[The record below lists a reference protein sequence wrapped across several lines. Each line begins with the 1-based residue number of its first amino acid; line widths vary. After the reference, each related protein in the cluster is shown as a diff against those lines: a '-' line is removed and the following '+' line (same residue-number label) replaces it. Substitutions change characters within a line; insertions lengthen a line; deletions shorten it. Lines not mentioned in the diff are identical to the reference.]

1 MKKSNNKLFGV
12 SVIAILFAI
21 GIVFSFNKS
30 DVVINSENIQSSIQ
44 TNTTVDGNLEVHF
57 IDVGQADCILVKNN
71 GNAMLI
77 DAGNNDDGE
86 LVRGYLKEQN
96 ITRLDYL
103 IGTHPHEDHIGGLDV
118 VINNYDIGT
127 IIMPAKTT
135 TTKTFEDVVNAIKN
149 RGLAITKPVV
159 GTRYTLGG
167 AEFTILAP
175 NKDYGDELNNYSVGI
190 RLVYGNNSFVFTG
203 DAEEEAENDIIATGL
218 ELKADVLKIGHHGSS
233 TSTSSQFLK
242 AVSPKYAVITC
253 GKYNDYGHP
262 HKETMKKISNLEVY
276 RTDEQG
282 SIVATSDGTNITW
295 NSKKSEV
302 KPIVNEENKDVKYIL
317 NTNSKKFHNANCESV
332 SKMSAKNKAESSES
346 RSELIAKGYS
356 PCGICEP

>member
-1 MKKSNNKLFGV
+1 MRKSNKLFGI
-12 SVIAILFAI
+12 SIIAIIFAL
-21 GIVFSFNKS
+21 GTMFSFKKL
-30 DVVINSENIQSSIQ
+30 DTEINQNNLQSSTIV
-44 TNTTVDGNLEVHF
+44 NGNLEVHF

-71 GNAMLI
+71 NDAMLI
-77 DAGNNDDGE
+77 DAGNNDDGDIIKS
-86 LVRGYLKEQN
+86 YLKEQN
-96 ITRLDYL
+96 INRLDYL

-127 IIMPAKTT
+127 IIMPSKAT

-149 RGLAITKPVV
+149 KGLAITKPVV
-159 GTRYTLGG
+159 GTKYTLGG

-218 ELKADVLKIGHHGSS
+218 ELKADVLKLGHHGSS

-242 AVSPKYAVITC
+242 AVSPKCAVITC
-253 GKYNDYGHP
+253 GKDNDYGHP
-262 HKETMKKISNLEVY
+262 HRETMTKISSLEVY

-282 SIVATSDGTNITW
+282 NIIAISDGTNITW
-295 NSKKSEV
+295 NTKKSVV
-302 KPIVNEENKDVKYIL
+302 KPVVKEENKTVKYIL
-317 NTNSKKFHNANCESV
+317 NTNSKKIHYADCESV